1 MKTTGR
7 ILLILGI
14 LSFIGGI
21 TKGNVLV
28 GPIFFIMLGCYLIDK
43 SNKKE
48 QEKKEQE
55 NWMKDKRGC
64 DKKT

>member
-14 LSFIGGI
+14 LSFLGGI
-21 TKGNVLV
+21 MKGNAIV
-28 GPIFFIMLGCYLIDK
+28 GPIFFIMLGFYLIDK
-43 SNKKE
+43 SSKKE

-55 NWMKDKRGC
+55 NWMKDKQDC
-64 DKKT
+64 DKKL